1 MYVLSVFLNYI
12 HLASVFILVGTVFF
26 IRFISTPLMR
36 MLQREGDQHADGI
49 LIDAAVRFIKAAS
62 VIFLIII
69 VNGFIVMIMDDNYQ
83 GFFVI
88 DRNDPWQVFMAIKHI
103 VFVCL
108 LASFACYAL
117 VVIKNKKLLDA
128 GESTK
133 STGKLMDFL
142 GLVNFIIV
150 LMIVFCTSV
159 TNYQYDWM
167 KVVFYFF
174 HLLLISCWIGGL
186 FFVIFLGSPIIKAR
200 VIANQMPLF
209 EGAHHLQMG
218 ASRFIKV
225 LWVALFVSIF
235 TGFPLLFI
243 DAAYDRFFE
252 VFTGVNLVMLIK
264 HIVFLITILGA
275 FVVTPTIAR
284 LQVVLKKTQHVALEL
299 TDEMKTEIT
308 KERDLILT
316 GAKYGFSWLQLVLI
330 ISAVLDVIK

>member
-1 MYVLSVFLNYI
+1 M
-12 HLASVFILVGTVFF
+12 
-26 IRFISTPLMR
+26 
-36 MLQREGDQHADGI
+36 
-49 LIDAAVRFIKAAS
+49 
-62 VIFLIII
+62 
-69 VNGFIVMIMDDNYQ
+69 
-83 GFFVI
+83 
-88 DRNDPWQVFMAIKHI
+88 
-103 VFVCL
+103 
-108 LASFACYAL
+108 
-117 VVIKNKKLLDA
+117 
-128 GESTK
+128 
-133 STGKLMDFL
+133 
-142 GLVNFIIV
+142 
-150 LMIVFCTSV
+150 
-159 TNYQYDWM
+159 
-167 KVVFYFF
+167 
-174 HLLLISCWIGGL
+174 
-186 FFVIFLGSPIIKAR
+186 
-200 VIANQMPLF
+200 
-209 EGAHHLQMG
+209 QMG